1 MMISKFQF
9 FLRSFFFAVV
19 FLYTAVSAQA
29 QTPGEVVPTSL
40 NLSKPASAPKI
51 GDITVPFG
59 WDIRVES
66 DDRIV
71 AVEPSNAPAVI
82 TVDMIGIPTG
92 LDATTVAN
100 NIVLSLAEALGNN
113 PFDLGA
119 TQKSTLCL
127 DEKASKK
134 CKNQVMELAASIDGK
149 EDGNDRTCHIVLY
162 TAERAGKIIAFSLCG
177 PKAKTYTPEPI
188 ESLKAMFQQMH

>member
-1 MMISKFQF
+1 MIPNFRF
-9 FLRSFFFAVV
+9 FLRTFFCAIILFSA
-19 FLYTAVSAQA
+19 LSAQA

-59 WDIRVES
+59 WDIRIES

-82 TVDMIGIPTG
+82 TVDMIGVPAG
-92 LDATTVAN
+92 LDASNVAN

-113 PFDLGA
+113 SFDLGTA
-119 TQKSTLCL
+119 QKATLCL
-127 DEKASKK
+127 DEKPSKK
-134 CKNQVMELAASIDGK
+134 CKNQVMELVASIDGK
-149 EDGNDRTCHIVLY
+149 EDGHDRTCHVVLY
-162 TAERAGKIIAFSLCG
+162 TAEKAGRIVVFSLCG
-177 PKAKTYTPEPI
+177 PKAKTYTPDPV
-188 ESLKAMFQQMH
+188 ESLKTMFQQMH